1 MGCPAPQHG
10 WALLSSLGVCPRAH
24 GEVCGQG
31 GGTGVDRCSLGFVGR
46 MERLEGRR
54 GEQVNDLGVEDIIR
68 DLDLAPKFNSVNFQ
82 LPGSC
87 LGHL

>member
-1 MGCPAPQHG
+1 M
-10 WALLSSLGVCPRAH
+10 
-24 GEVCGQG
+24 
-31 GGTGVDRCSLGFVGR
+31 GFVGR